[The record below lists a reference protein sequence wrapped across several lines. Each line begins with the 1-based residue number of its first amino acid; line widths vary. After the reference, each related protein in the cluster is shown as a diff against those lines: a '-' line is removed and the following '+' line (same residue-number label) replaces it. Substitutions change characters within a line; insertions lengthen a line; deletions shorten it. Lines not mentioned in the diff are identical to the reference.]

1 MTDTGNEGN
10 ASQWMKDVNDQLD
23 LLVDDVDALTK
34 KGKTTMLVAG
44 AAIVLGAVQSL
55 GIGTLFKGQKA
66 IAETLGAIV
75 SRLEP
80 VPMSPEDVARAQEI
94 MKMQASRDYGKK
106 PNVTVD
112 NHKGDSQDARI
123 VTNTEVPSE
132 TADPVVTPGNP
143 SDVVP
148 DWVDDSVLEQL
159 NGEGLQ

>member
-1 MTDTGNEGN
+1 MTGETNEVN
-10 ASQWMKDVNDQLD
+10 PSQWMKDVNDQLD

-66 IAETLGAIV
+66 IAETLSAIV

-80 VPMSPEDVARAQEI
+80 APMSPDDVARAQNL
-94 MKMQASRDYGKK
+94 MH

-112 NHKGDSQDARI
+112 NHKGVKQDSRI
-123 VTNTEVPSE
+123 MTNTEVPSE
-132 TADPVVTPGNP
+132 TAPPIVTPGNP

-148 DWVDDSVLEQL
+148 DWVDDSVMEQL